1 MSRPNSSTITII
13 LAGGQGERLSI
24 FSEKRAKPAVPFA
37 GKYRIIDF
45 ALSNCVNS
53 GLTDILVLTQYRP
66 SSLHDHI
73 GIGRPWDLD
82 RLHGGVRMVSPYLGR
97 KDADW
102 YRGTSDAVYQNL
114 SELANWKGDTVL
126 ILGGDHIYKMDY
138 RPMINMH
145 HEKDADVTV
154 GVMHIPIEEAHR
166 FGIVTSNEEGRI
178 VDFQEKP
185 KQPKS
190 NQVSMGIYVFKKDVL
205 VDRLL
210 QDARDPNSQHDFGHN
225 IIPKM
230 LDDGDRTY
238 AYPFLDYWRDVG
250 TVQSYWEANMEL
262 LTDPPA
268 VDLYERKW
276 IIYTKSEER
285 PSAIIGSGAKVE
297 RSMISHG
304 CQVYGQVIHSVLSPG
319 VVVEE
324 GAVVKD
330 SIIMFDTVVGKN
342 SVIDHMVIDKEV
354 IIGPDSQLGVGDDFE
369 TPNKLEP
376 GRLNTGLSIIGKRAH
391 LPAGIKVGRNVKIGT
406 DLRPSDFPGLE
417 IATGETVQVTQPD
430 LRELVHRLERA
441 SE

>member
-1 MSRPNSSTITII
+1 MSRPNSSTLTII

-145 HEKDADVTV
+145 LEKDADVTV

-190 NQVSMGIYVFKKDVL
+190 NQVSMGIYVFKKDAL

-210 QDARDPNSQHDFGHN
+210 EDARDPHSQHDFGHN

-230 LDDGDRTY
+230 LDDGDRAF

-285 PSAIIGSGAKVE
+285 PSAIIGSEAKVE
-297 RSMISHG
+297 RSMVSHG
-304 CQVYGQVIHSVLSPG
+304 CQIYGQVIHSVLSPG
-319 VVVEE
+319 VIVEE

-354 IIGPDSQLGVGDDFE
+354 IIGPDSQLGVGDDFD

-391 LPAGIKVGRNVKIGT
+391 LPAGLKVGRNVKIGT
-406 DLRPSDFPGLE
+406 DLRPTDFPGLE

-430 LRELVHRLERA
+430 LRELVHRLEHA